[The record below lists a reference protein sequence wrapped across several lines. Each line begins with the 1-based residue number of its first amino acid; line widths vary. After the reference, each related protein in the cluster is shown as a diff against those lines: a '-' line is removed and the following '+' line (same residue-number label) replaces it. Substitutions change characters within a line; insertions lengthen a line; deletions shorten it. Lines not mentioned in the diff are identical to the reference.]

1 MHPALNKALFNS
13 LTLPLRPF
21 YRRYPFN
28 SKASIRSA
36 DDRGMVDLELG
47 FFCNRI
53 PKAANSTVVTNLA
66 RLKFGKDVPS
76 KQAKK
81 MFLTPGRLS
90 RAEVE
95 SFDSLF
101 KFTVVREPF
110 SRTLSAYLDK
120 IERRALR
127 AGKQSSFSDFLS
139 ALEKERYLFSNA
151 HWAPQSALMLI
162 PVEQFD
168 YIGKVENLSADLAF
182 IKQRIRPDIAEPVTS
197 MKANATGAKD
207 KLIEYYSPELIQKV
221 RDLYRQDFEAFGYS
235 MDFPA

>member
-13 LTLPLRPF
+13 LTLPFRPF

-28 SKASIRSA
+28 SKASVRSA

-66 RLKFGKDVPS
+66 KLKFGKDIPS

-90 RAEVE
+90 QTEVDG
-95 SFDSLF
+95 FDRLF
-101 KFTVVREPF
+101 KFTVVRDPF

-127 AGKQSSFSDFLS
+127 AGKQSSFGDFLN
-139 ALEKERYLFSNA
+139 ALDKERYLFSNA

-168 YIGKVENLSADLAF
+168 YIGKVENLSADLAY
-182 IKQRIRPDIAEPVTS
+182 IKQRIRPETAEPVTS

-221 RDLYRQDFEAFGYS
+221 RDIYRQDFEVFGYS
-235 MDFPA
+235 MDFPT